1 MTLPRSFA
9 VEFKQP
15 TPSRYK
21 GILIGSEG
29 GANSGKTEFAWSAPG
44 PAIHLALDKGH
55 SGVLESQ
62 TAPESRTLIDGE
74 NLLILPISS
83 PMNTGTTK
91 EQAQALWREFYG
103 GPYMKALSNVD
114 ARTVILDGDSD
125 SFEWQMLA
133 EFGRTTQI
141 PQIQRT
147 SLNSARRVMISRA
160 WESRKIVIFTNK
172 LKRKYENVFDAAGNP
187 VMDPQKPAE
196 QKRDWDG
203 KSYERQGFNDHE
215 YLFELQLRHL
225 YKRGYVTP
233 GGKEIPGKW
242 GVQILMAKANRPVE
256 GDELWGDDC
265 NLQSVLM
272 HVYPSV
278 DLSEWGY

>member
-15 TPSRYK
+15 ISSRYK

-91 EQAQALWREFYG
+91 EQAQALWRGVYG
-103 GPYMKALSNVD
+103 GPHMKALGNVG
-114 ARTVILDGDSD
+114 ARTALFDGGSYN
-125 SFEWQMLA
+125 FWWQ
-133 EFGRTTQI
+133 R
-141 PQIQRT
+141 
-147 SLNSARRVMISRA
+147 
-160 WESRKIVIFTNK
+160 
-172 LKRKYENVFDAAGNP
+172 
-187 VMDPQKPAE
+187 
-196 QKRDWDG
+196 
-203 KSYERQGFNDHE
+203 
-215 YLFELQLRHL
+215 
-225 YKRGYVTP
+225 
-233 GGKEIPGKW
+233 
-242 GVQILMAKANRPVE
+242 
-256 GDELWGDDC
+256 
-265 NLQSVLM
+265 
-272 HVYPSV
+272 
-278 DLSEWGY
+278 